1 MPWVSIGSFH
11 LTQQWQYSLSVEGEI
26 FRVRHLPV
34 NNAGDLYLKAVIASV
49 FVDEYQEINIFEPKR
64 LTYREEKEIFT
75 FYSPTQVNTV
85 NLIGFK
91 RLDKNNIDWIV
102 EVEVYRAENQAE
114 DFSNYLLARF
124 GDTTIMDYLI
134 DRNAGSVSVFPQTTN
149 KNIKL
154 ATVEILIVS
163 NVSRMH
169 LIVRAGSQAVDLFAS
184 KNATDGKGEN
194 FIERVNP
201 HQIFILPNQGGIYKG
216 TIYAQSVG
224 ADSTISVTEY
234 S

>member
-11 LTQQWQYSLSVEGEI
+11 LTQEWQYSLSVEGEI

-75 FYSPTQVNTV
+75 FYSPAQVNTV

-102 EVEVYRAENQAE
+102 EAEVYRAESQAE

-124 GDTTIMDYLI
+124 GETTIMDYLI
-134 DRNAGSVSVFPQTTN
+134 ERTVGNVSVTPKTSD
-149 KNIKL
+149 KAIKL
-154 ATVEILIVS
+154 ATVETLIANNS
-163 NVSRMH
+163 SRMH
-169 LIVRAGSQAVDLFAS
+169 LIVRAAGYAVDLFAT
-184 KNATDGKGEN
+184 KAADGKGEN
-194 FIERVNP
+194 LIERVGAN
-201 HQIFILPNQGGIYKG
+201 QIFILPNQGGIYKG

-224 ADSTISVTEY
+224 GDSTITVTEY